1 MDVITVI
8 AIIGIII
15 LLGFVGAVIFER
27 TKIPDVLLLLLIGLV
42 LGPVFNHYLNIE
54 FMSASMLE
62 FIAPYLGALAL
73 IIILFDGGLDLNY
86 EKVMRHLGVSVLHTT
101 VIFIVNI
108 ILITILFHF
117 VVGFPL
123 AIAVL
128 LGAVISGTSSAIVI
142 PLLAGTSANEDTR
155 TILVLESVLTDVMC
169 IVSVLTVIS
178 ILKGGAVEIGSISS
192 NLLQPFAVAGM
203 VGGLFAVLWLYV
215 LKWFEGK
222 RYAFMITIAAL
233 LVLYSFTEYVKA
245 SGAIAVLVFGLV
257 LSNRDEFQRIFRLR
271 TRFVLDKKIS
281 EFHDELTF
289 VIRTFFFVYT
299 GMVFSFVL
307 PESANI
313 PAFVPTYIAS
323 NPAIFFAFIMVI
335 LVVILVLSRLPGSLI
350 TTRIRKSTKN
360 DFGIMA
366 VMLPGGLTAAVLAQ
380 VPFTVPEYLAA
391 GTTYHTALEPYR
403 AMFVNT
409 VFVIIVTSVIITTI
423 CVFAIEYRRMSKNA
437 AIPQSR
443 RAIVKEAWA
452 TRSRMYGREVKEKH
466 ELEWT
471 GSKTMKTWQESPPPT
486 HARRVD
492 GGDSPHGAQTRMQV
506 NVSQKPSVKSR
517 PAAKPTSPRLKPQ
530 ALKPT
535 PRAGPE
541 TPKARVPHTEPAKYA
556 PKPTSHTE
564 PTIQPQQKRHP
575 APQQYRGP
583 TGNSPLVKRAAES
596 EKALPKKTAET
607 PTKGKQ
613 KK

>member
-1 MDVITVI
+1 MDVITAI

-108 ILITILFHF
+108 TLIAVLFHF

-142 PLLAGTSANEDTR
+142 PLLAGTSATEDTR

-178 ILKGGAVEIGSISS
+178 ILKGGDMDIGSISS

-233 LVLYSFTEYVKA
+233 FVLYSFTEYVKA

-335 LVVILVLSRLPGSLI
+335 LVVILVLSRLPGSFI

-360 DFGIMA
+360 DLGIMA

-380 VPFTVPEYLAA
+380 VPFTVPEYIAA
-391 GTTYHTALEPYR
+391 GTTYHNALEPYR

-409 VFVIIVTSVIITTI
+409 VFVIIVTSVVITTI
-423 CVFAIEYRRMSKNA
+423 CVFLIEYRRMSKN
-437 AIPQSR
+437 ITVPQSR

-452 TRSRMYGREVKEKH
+452 ARSRMYSREVKEMR
-466 ELEWT
+466 ETEWSS
-471 GSKTMKTWQESPPPT
+471 SKQMKQWQESSRPANVTQT
-486 HARRVD
+486 HPR
-492 GGDSPHGAQTRMQV
+492 DSPHGTRTRV
-506 NVSQKPSVKSR
+506 LTPVSQKPREKT
-517 PAAKPTSPRLKPQ
+517 PQATAKPANHHQKPQ
-530 ALKPT
+530 PLKPT
-535 PRAGPE
+535 PRAKPAN
-541 TPKARVPHTEPAKYA
+541 PKVQTSHTEPAKPA
-556 PKPTSHTE
+556 PKPVNTPRPAIQTQQKSHRL
-564 PTIQPQQKRHP
+564 PYQPQTRDH
-575 APQQYRGP
+575 
-583 TGNSPLVKRAAES
+583 PLVKRTAES
-596 EKALPKKTAET
+596 EKALPKKTVDVPAKE
-607 PTKGKQ
+607 KQ